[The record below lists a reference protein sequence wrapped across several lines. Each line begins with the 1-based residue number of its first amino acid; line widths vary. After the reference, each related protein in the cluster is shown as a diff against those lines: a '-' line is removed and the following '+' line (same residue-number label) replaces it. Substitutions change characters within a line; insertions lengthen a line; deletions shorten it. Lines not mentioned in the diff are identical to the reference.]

1 MPNNETNLIE
11 NLTFGIEI
19 ETTLASQSRTPI
31 GSYYHPVQVAWL
43 PEGWK
48 VGRDCSIRCGRGRK
62 DAEFVSPVLKGV
74 AGLKQVLEVIK
85 LIDQKGAR
93 VNSSC
98 GLHIHVGFD
107 KQNEVELKKVTSLV
121 ANFEK
126 AIYAQTGTNKREN
139 GSWCQS
145 VQRHGNVD
153 AARSHQRRDRYNL
166 LNTQSRCPT
175 IEFRAFAATLNAT
188 KIVGHILCCLGL
200 VEKSLEAKRTAK
212 FVAKTPVA
220 TSPVARKG
228 EGQTAVARLFYALG
242 WTKGREKKTFGDLFD
257 GINITKKAVKKE
269 LMRLAKKYDSLS

>member
-1 MPNNETNLIE
+1 MPSNETNLIE

-31 GSYYHPVQVAWL
+31 GSYYHPIQVAWL

-48 VGRDCSIRCGRGRK
+48 VGRDCSIRTGRGRK

-85 LIDQKGAR
+85 LIDLKGAR

-126 AIYAQTGTNKREN
+126 AIYAQTG
-139 GSWCQS
+139 
-145 VQRHGNVD
+145 
-153 AARSHQRRDRYNL
+153 L
-166 LNTQSRCPT
+166 
-175 IEFRAFAATLNAT
+175 
-188 KIVGHILCCLGL
+188 
-200 VEKSLEAKRTAK
+200 SLIHT
-212 FVAKTPVA
+212 
-220 TSPVARKG
+220 
-228 EGQTAVARLFYALG
+228 
-242 WTKGREKKTFGDLFD
+242 
-257 GINITKKAVKKE
+257 
-269 LMRLAKKYDSLS
+269 